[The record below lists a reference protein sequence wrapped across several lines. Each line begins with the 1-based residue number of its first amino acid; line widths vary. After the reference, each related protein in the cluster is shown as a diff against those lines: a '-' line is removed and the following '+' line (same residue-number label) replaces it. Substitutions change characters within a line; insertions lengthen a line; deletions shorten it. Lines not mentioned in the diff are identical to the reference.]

1 MKLELYYEK
10 QLELEKFVCQNI
22 GMEWD
27 EFSSVPMTDKRVFAF
42 KVELAEFSNE
52 TGWFKYWKQSHVM
65 KRAETLEE
73 LADCIHFIVAIGLHR
88 NYHKFVHELRYE
100 DWLDDPEEILYREIM
115 EDSIA
120 SSGLWKEVFERLIAI
135 GIKLGY
141 SLDEIEAAYISKNR
155 KNIERQLNNY

>member
-1 MKLELYYEK
+1 MKLQLYYDK

-22 GMEWD
+22 GMEWG
-27 EFSSVPMTDKRVFAF
+27 EFTSVPMTDKRVFAF

-52 TGWFKYWKQSHVM
+52 TAWFKYWKKSHKIDKAKVLD
-65 KRAETLEE
+65 EF
-73 LADCIHFIVAIGLHR
+73 ADCVHFIVAIGIHR

-100 DWLDDPEEILYREIM
+100 GWLEYPEEQLYREIM

-141 SLDEIEAAYISKNR
+141 SLEEIQTSYLRKNK
-155 KNIERQLNNY
+155 KNIERQISNY

>member
-1 MKLELYYEK
+1 MKLALYYEK
-10 QLELEKFVCQNI
+10 QLALEKFVCQNI

-52 TGWFKYWKQSHVM
+52 TAWFKYWKKSH
-65 KRAETLEE
+65 KIDRAKVLEE
-73 LADCIHFIVAIGLHR
+73 FADCVHFIVAIGLHR
-88 NYHKFVHELRYE
+88 NYHKFVHELRFE
-100 DWLDDPEEILYREIM
+100 DWLEDPEEILYAEIM

-135 GIKLGY
+135 MVKMEFTLE
-141 SLDEIEAAYISKNR
+141 DIEKAYLEKNLE
-155 KNIERQLNNY
+155 NINRQKRNY